1 MAKSKGFTL
10 VELMVVTAIVA
21 ILAAVA
27 TPAYINYVN
36 RTKQGQA
43 ESLLMTARL
52 EQEEHFTD
60 YGQYAS
66 TIACLPTFAGAN
78 TSCVSA
84 CGNCAQ
90 QTYTDNNSGYSFQV
104 VQQAANYYAVG
115 ATRTVNGNL
124 DTVTISAN
132 TTTPWV
138 TNSSAIGYSI
148 FKWLFGH

>member
-10 VELMVVTAIVA
+10 VELMVVMAIVA

-27 TPAYINYVN
+27 APAYINYVN

-66 TIACLPTFAGAN
+66 TIACLPSFAGAN
-78 TSCVSA
+78 TFCVNA
-84 CGNCAQ
+84 CSQCTQ
-90 QTYTDNNSGYSFQV
+90 LTYTDNNSGYTFQV
-104 VQQAANYYAVG
+104 VNPAGNNYAVG

-138 TNSSAIGYSI
+138 TNSSAIGYSV
-148 FKWLFGH
+148 FQWLFGH